1 MSFCECDDPSKYF
14 LESPDLKVSN
24 HCFCLRSENT
34 CKFEEFTSILR
45 RNVQNYRNDLYK
57 TIIVS
62 ERFVYLIVNLVCIVR
77 ECRKP
82 LNKKKD

>member
-1 MSFCECDDPSKYF
+1 MTIANMSSKV
-14 LESPDLKVSN
+14 SDLKVSD

-34 CKFEEFTSILR
+34 CKFEEFTRILR
-45 RNVQNYRNDLYK
+45 RNEQNYRNDLYK

-62 ERFVYLIVNLVCIVR
+62 ERFVYLIVNLAFFVLVR

-82 LNKKKD
+82 LNKKKNK